1 MKTSLSEKWRS
12 SSSYHFRSLV
22 RKFEI
27 IINRLNTKFYNS
39 NYVNVILAELRLTK
53 KRLVYV
59 CYLSNETIL
68 IDLKNKSMQLK
79 IHLKSLL
86 CINNL
91 NQCKNSFNLKQ
102 MHLGK
107 WMSWWK
113 MQFFQ
118 GKCLKDYHVFL
129 KLFRGYLLIS
139 AKILAKNNQK
149 YSYHYM

>member
-1 MKTSLSEKWRS
+1 M
-12 SSSYHFRSLV
+12 

-79 IHLKSLL
+79 IHLNTSKKFTLHS
-86 CINNL
+86 
-91 NQCKNSFNLKQ
+91 
-102 MHLGK
+102 
-107 WMSWWK
+107 
-113 MQFFQ
+113 
-118 GKCLKDYHVFL
+118 
-129 KLFRGYLLIS
+129 
-139 AKILAKNNQK
+139 
-149 YSYHYM
+149 